1 MTFFK
6 GSAYYVS
13 PFFVWHNF
21 SDAKGKR
28 KNMGKQETFNR
39 VIEIIEEE
47 TEVDRDLILSG
58 NKREEVVDA
67 RSLLIYTLYELGFY
81 PVQIAA
87 LSGICPRCIMP
98 FIQNFNDRKD
108 SRRMLGIYYEK
119 VKRKLGEST
128 D

>member
-1 MTFFK
+1 MCL
-6 GSAYYVS
+6 
-13 PFFVWHNF
+13 PFSCGTIFLMSREN
-21 SDAKGKR
+21 A

-39 VIEIIEEE
+39 VIEVIEEE
-47 TEVDRDLILSG
+47 TEVTRDLILSG

-108 SRRMLGIYYEK
+108 NRRMLGIYYEK